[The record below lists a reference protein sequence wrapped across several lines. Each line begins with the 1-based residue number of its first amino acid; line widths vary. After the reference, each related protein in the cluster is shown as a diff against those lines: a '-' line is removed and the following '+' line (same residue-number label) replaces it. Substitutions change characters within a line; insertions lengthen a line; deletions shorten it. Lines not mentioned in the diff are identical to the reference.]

1 MWSLESQWVLPT
13 GAYRRLQAVQKLF
26 VFRVTYANS
35 FAALIVGAAAEAAY
49 WTPPPGIEAGVLFFL
64 IPLIL
69 VIINALGIEVC
80 NLGWEPSSALL
91 TDPGLWLH

>member
-1 MWSLESQWVLPT
+1 MWSLESQLVLPT
-13 GAYRRLQAVQKLF
+13 GAYRRLHAFLKLI
-26 VFRVTYANS
+26 VFRFTYAIS

-49 WTPPPGIEAGVLFFL
+49 WTTPKGIEAGVLFFL

-80 NLGWEPSSALL
+80 NLGWEPSSVSL